1 MKYLCLWSALV
12 STGLLF
18 LCSVRVNERIWR
30 LAYFFMCISKRA
42 WVCVHVCKVCRSRSV
57 RSSEPRAKPG
67 IARGSACYVGR
78 RASWTPV
85 EYQRRAAATPP
96 SSPPAHSLHSR
107 ERERERE
114 RQTVGERE
122 KGTVGEREKGG
133 VAGNCQV
140 VSRPT
145 SLCRAQL
152 IRAASMLAAPS
163 LLTGGVCVCVQKSDQ
178 ETSLNEFKSL
188 RCVWSC

>member
-1 MKYLCLWSALV
+1 
-12 STGLLF
+12 
-18 LCSVRVNERIWR
+18 
-30 LAYFFMCISKRA
+30 MCISKRA

-57 RSSEPRAKPG
+57 QSSEPRAKPG

-107 ERERERE
+107 ERERER
-114 RQTVGERE
+114 RTVGESE

-133 VAGNCQV
+133 CRKLPGSFQTHFP
-140 VSRPT
+140 VSRPINQGRIHAGCP
-145 SLCRAQL
+145 LPINRRC
-152 IRAASMLAAPS
+152 
-163 LLTGGVCVCVQKSDQ
+163 VCVCSEK
-178 ETSLNEFKSL
+178 
-188 RCVWSC
+188 

>member
-1 MKYLCLWSALV
+1 M
-12 STGLLF
+12 
-18 LCSVRVNERIWR
+18 
-30 LAYFFMCISKRA
+30 
-42 WVCVHVCKVCRSRSV
+42 HVCWSRSV

-107 ERERERE
+107 ERERARETDSGRE
-114 RQTVGERE
+114 RR
-122 KGTVGEREKGG
+122 G

-163 LLTGGVCVCVQKSDQ
+163 LLTGGVCVCVHKSDQ
-178 ETSLNEFKSL
+178 ETSLNVFESL
-188 RCVWSC
+188 RFVVDNFKCCKAVYI